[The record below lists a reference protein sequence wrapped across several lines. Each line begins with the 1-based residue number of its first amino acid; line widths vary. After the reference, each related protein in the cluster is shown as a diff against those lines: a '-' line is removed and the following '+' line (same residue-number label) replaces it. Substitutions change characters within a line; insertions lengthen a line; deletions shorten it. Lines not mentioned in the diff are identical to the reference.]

1 MGKAFDDVSRIWH
14 AKDRLVPLYGAGDEF
29 AEAALL
35 CRTVKNVVTGA
46 VVQATTV
53 HNNGLGRVGNK

>member
-46 VVQATTV
+46 VVRATSS
-53 HNNGLGRVGNK
+53 